1 MVEQNLPPERP
12 RAEPEIIPPDHGEGR
27 PPWRGREFAD
37 FGTTHRIYVSR
48 IGPFGG
54 ILLVLA
60 LVVLAGVIILA
71 VLGALLIWIPIVA
84 FIALVAA
91 LSGVLRLR
99 R

>member
-12 RAEPEIIPPDHGEGR
+12 RAEPEIIPPDHGGGR
-27 PPWRGREFAD
+27 SPWRGREFTD
-37 FGTTHRIYVSR
+37 FGATHRIYVSR
-48 IGPFGG
+48 LGPFGG

-60 LVVLAGVIILA
+60 LVVLA

-84 FIALVAA
+84 FIALVAT